1 MLAITLLV
9 VAGCAGTKGAPV
21 FPVHARPYVPRA
33 ILEPHEVF
41 LRCDDNPDSVES
53 LYYCIEAI
61 DLEQLR
67 VYTIKMDSLVRK
79 YENATKELNG
89 R

>member
-33 ILEPHEVF
+33 IVEPQEVF
-41 LRCDDNPDSVES
+41 LKCGDD
-53 LYYCIEAI
+53 YFCI
-61 DLEQLR
+61 DLAHLNDLR
-67 VYTIKMDSLVRK
+67 VYIIEMDSLVRK

>member
-1 MLAITLLV
+1 MLVIILLV
-9 VAGCAGTKGAPV
+9 VAGCVKNKGAPV
-21 FPVHARPYVPRA
+21 FPIHARPHIPRA
-33 ILEPHEVF
+33 IIEPHEVF

-67 VYTIKMDSLVRK
+67 IYTIGMDSLVRK